1 VGLAPE
7 AREYLETTKANE
19 RPPRSTLTPE
29 ENRAGHAR
37 AIAYM
42 GEPEPLPV
50 VRDLTVPGPAGDV
63 PVRLY
68 RPVAGGTLPV
78 LVYLHG
84 GGWVLGS
91 VDTSDRPCRN
101 LAALTGCAVV
111 SVDYR
116 RAPEHPFPAALED
129 ARAAV
134 RHVAAEPSA
143 YGADPERIAVGGD
156 SAGGNLAAVLAQEAR
171 RSGPRLRHQLLV
183 YPVCD
188 TDTEGP
194 GSYREFATGFSMT
207 RDDMLYYFDN
217 YLAGHDPED
226 VRVAP
231 AREAD
236 LSGLCSATVI
246 TAECDVLRDEGEAY
260 ARAMEAAGVS
270 VRHRRFAG
278 MFHPFWPLAG
288 VLPAAREAQRYAA
301 EGLRAAFGLPPLA
314 R

>member
-1 VGLAPE
+1 MVGLAPD

-19 RPPRSTLTPE
+19 RPPRKTVSLE

-42 GEPEPLPV
+42 GDPEPLPV

-68 RPVAGGTLPV
+68 RPVADGTLPV
-78 LVYLHG
+78 LVYIHG

-91 VDTSDRPCRN
+91 VETADRPCRN

-116 RAPEHPFPAALED
+116 RAPEHPFPAALD
-129 ARAAV
+129 DCRAVV
-134 RHVAAEPSA
+134 RHVAEQPAA
-143 YGADPERIAVGGD
+143 YGVDPARIAVGGD

-171 RSGPRLRHQLLV
+171 HDGPPLRHQLLV

-188 TDTEGP
+188 TDMGTA
-194 GSYREFATGFSMT
+194 SYREFASGFSMT
-207 RDDMLYYFDN
+207 AEDMQYYFDA
-217 YLAGHDPED
+217 YLAGHDPTD

-231 AREAD
+231 ARATD

-246 TAECDVLRDEGEAY
+246 TGECDVLRDEGEAY
-260 ARAMEAAGVS
+260 ARAMEAAGVA
-270 VRHRRFAG
+270 VRRRRFEG
-278 MFHPFWPLAG
+278 MFHPFWPLVS

-301 EGLRAAFGLPPLA
+301 EGLRAAFG
-314 R
+314 

>member
-1 VGLAPE
+1 MGLAPD
-7 AREYLETTKANE
+7 ARAYLEATKANE
-19 RPPRSTLTPE
+19 RPPRHTVSLE

-42 GEPEPLPV
+42 GDPEPLPV
-50 VRDLTVPGPAGDV
+50 VRDLAVPGPAGDV

-68 RPVAGGTLPV
+68 RPSVDGTLPV
-78 LVYLHG
+78 LVYIHG

-91 VDTSDRPCRN
+91 VETSDRPCRN

-116 RAPEHPFPAALED
+116 RAPEHPFPAALD
-129 ARAAV
+129 DCRAVV

-143 YGADPERIAVGGD
+143 YGIDPARIAVGGD

-171 RSGPRLRHQLLV
+171 RDGPPLCHQLLV

-188 TDTEGP
+188 TDTGTA
-194 GSYREFATGFSMT
+194 SYREFASGFSMT
-207 RDDMLYYFDN
+207 AEDMRYYFDA
-217 YLAGHDPED
+217 YLAGHDPSD
-226 VRVAP
+226 PRVAP
-231 AREAD
+231 AREPD

-246 TAECDVLRDEGEAY
+246 TGECDVLRDEGEAY

-270 VRHRRFAG
+270 VRHRRFPG
-278 MFHPFWPLAG
+278 MFHPFWPLVG

-301 EGLRAAFGLPPLA
+301 EGLRAAFG
-314 R
+314 

>member
-1 VGLAPE
+1 MGLAPD

-19 RPPRSTLTPE
+19 RPPRSTLTLE

-50 VRDLTVPGPAGDV
+50 VRDLTVPGPAGEV

-68 RPVAGGTLPV
+68 RPVADGVLPV

-84 GGWVLGS
+84 GGWVLGG
-91 VDTSDRPCRN
+91 VETSDRPCRN
-101 LAALTGCAVV
+101 LAALAGCAVV

-116 RAPEHPFPAALED
+116 RAPEHPFPAAIDD
-129 ARAAV
+129 ARAVV
-134 RHVAAEPSA
+134 RHVAAEPGA
-143 YGADPERIAVGGD
+143 YGVDPDRIAVGGD
-156 SAGGNLAAVLAQEAR
+156 SAGGNLSAVLAQEAR
-171 RSGPRLRHQLLV
+171 RSGPPLRHQLLV

-188 TDTEGP
+188 TDTTGA
-194 GSYREFATGFSMT
+194 GSYAEFATGFSMT
-207 RDDMLYYFDN
+207 RDDMRYYFDC
-217 YLAGHDPED
+217 YLAGRNPED

-231 AREAD
+231 AREPD
-236 LSGLCSATVI
+236 LTGLCPATVI

-260 ARAMEAAGVS
+260 ARAMKAAGVP
-270 VRHRRFAG
+270 VNHRRFPG
-278 MFHPFWPLAG
+278 MFHPFWPVTG

-301 EGLRAAFGLPPLA
+301 TTLRDSFT
-314 R
+314 

>member
-1 VGLAPE
+1 VVGLAPD

-19 RPPRSTLTPE
+19 RPPRKTLTPE

-37 AIAYM
+37 GIAYQ
-42 GEPEPLPV
+42 GDPEPLPV
-50 VRDLTVPGPAGDV
+50 VRDLTLPGPAGDV

-68 RPVAGGTLPV
+68 RPEADGTLPV
-78 LVYLHG
+78 LLYFHG

-91 VDTSDRPCRN
+91 VDTADRPCRN

-116 RAPEHPFPAALED
+116 RAPEHPFPAALDD

-143 YGADPERIAVGGD
+143 YGVDPGRIAVGGD

-188 TDTEGP
+188 TDTGT
-194 GSYREFATGFSMT
+194 GSYREFATGYSMT
-207 RDDMLYYFDN
+207 SDDMHYYFDC
-217 YLAGHDPED
+217 YLDGHDPED

-231 AREAD
+231 AREPD
-236 LSGLCSATVI
+236 LTGLCPATVI

-260 ARAMEAAGVS
+260 ARAMSAAGVP
-270 VRHRRFAG
+270 VRHRRFPG

-288 VLPAAREAQRYAA
+288 VLPASREAQSYAA
-301 EGLRAAFGLPPLA
+301 EGLREAFG
-314 R
+314 